1 MSVLRY
7 TSVEKDLMLSM
18 SLDILSGSYSGSAFD
33 LPNVSINIGS
43 AIGYSGSI
51 YPSSSFSGSIIIPVD
66 PNLTFVNS
74 SAIGMLIPSSSYLDS
89 GSSTSSSIVNFLD
102 KYNPSGVN
110 NPGRIPI
117 QIIEN
122 LGGTSLSICDTGS
135 CYSGEV
141 YPVLDLV
148 DWSNNITTWLY
159 PGPSPY
165 NPAGNRDLQRPLKGG
180 ISISSTSKL
189 TPFVPSSQATVGT
202 MGAIIQDS
210 ASNALLGLT
219 NNHVVIRDAFY
230 TDQRTFITPQNE
242 FDLTDPNGSAFGSNT
257 SPSSHTQLV
266 YQDAEGAFANGAK
279 EIGRVLRYVPIYTTS
294 STLASGGTLIN
305 KVDGALFSLYCTSS
319 TGATIIDFTSSYQ
332 QLGFTT
338 ASLYTSSLPFATT
351 AEIDGMIDPL
361 SPYYNPP
368 IYSSGR
374 TTGPKGEDPCPLRFS
389 GFANIPVIEF
399 PLQGVKTPATFID
412 VMEFVKPIDSPSWKP
427 GDPTGSASVCTF
439 PGYAGDSGS
448 TVIAN
453 FSGTYKIIGILFAGN
468 GGRIGPFNPP
478 INTSPVAPASIYV
491 IYPPTKFM
499 ACRIDHVASELGIK
513 AWTGS
518 IAPVVD
524 HDTIDYRTVSG
535 SNDDK
540 ILNCSGSSYW
550 QVGLTTNHKIC

>member
-33 LPNVSINIGS
+33 IPSASINLGS
-43 AIGYSGSI
+43 AITYSGSV
-51 YPSSSFSGSIIIPVD
+51 PSSSFGGSVILPLD

-74 SAIGMLIPSSSYLDS
+74 SAIGILIPSSSYLDS

-122 LGGTSLSICDTGS
+122 QGGISLFPCNTTD
-135 CYSGEV
+135 CYPGEV
-141 YPVLDLV
+141 F
-148 DWSNNITTWLY
+148 WTTDFVTVN
-159 PGPSPY
+159 PPTTFSPD
-165 NPAGNRDLQRPLKGG
+165 NRDIQRPLKGG
-180 ISISSTSKL
+180 ISISSTSNL
-189 TPFVPSSQATVGT
+189 TPFASAGSVGT

-242 FDLTDPNGSAFGSNT
+242 FDLTDPDGSAFGSNT
-257 SPSSHTQLV
+257 PPSSYTQLV
-266 YQDAEGAFANGAK
+266 YQDAETGAANGAK
-279 EIGRVLRYVPIYTTS
+279 EIGRVLRYVPIYTS
-294 STLASGGTLIN
+294 ASTVSSGGTLVN

-351 AEIDGMIDPL
+351 AEIDGMVDPL

-368 IYSSGR
+368 IYSAGR
-374 TTGPKGEDPCPLRFS
+374 TTGTKGEDPCPLRFS
-389 GFANIPVIEF
+389 AFTNIPTINYK
-399 PLQGVKTPATFID
+399 LQGTSTPCTFID
-412 VMEFVKPIDSPSWKP
+412 VMEFVKPENSSSWKP
-427 GDPTGSASVCTF
+427 GDPTGIGTVCPW
-439 PGYAGDSGS
+439 PGWGGDSGS

-453 FSGTYKIIGILFAGN
+453 FSGTYKIIGLLFAGN
-468 GGRIGPFNPP
+468 GGPIG
-478 INTSPVAPASIYV
+478 TVGGAPLF
-491 IYPPTKFM
+491 YPSTKFF

>member
-66 PNLTFVNS
+66 PNLIFVNS
-74 SAIGMLIPSSSYLDS
+74 SAIGILIPSSSYLDS
-89 GSSTSSSIVNFLD
+89 GSSTSSSIANLMT
-102 KYNPSGVN
+102 KYDPNGSPFN
-110 NPGRIPI
+110 LGRIPM

-122 LGGTSLSICDTGS
+122 LGGTSTFSCDTGS
-135 CYSGEV
+135 CFSGEIL
-141 YPVLDLV
+141 PVLNLIDLENGIV
-148 DWSNNITTWLY
+148 SFLS

-180 ISISSTSKL
+180 ISISSTSTT
-189 TPFVPSSQATVGT
+189 TPFVPFPQTSKGT
-202 MGAIIQDS
+202 MGAIVQDS
-210 ASNALLGLT
+210 GSGALLGLT
-219 NNHVVIRDAFY
+219 NQHVVIRDPFY
-230 TDQRTFITPQNE
+230 TNQRTFINPQNE
-242 FDLTDPNGSAFGSNT
+242 FDLTDPDGSAFGSNT
-257 SPSSHTQLV
+257 PPSSYTQLV
-266 YQDAEGAFANGAK
+266 YQEAEDGAANGAK
-279 EIGRVLRYVPIYTTS
+279 EIGRVLRYVPLYTS
-294 STLASGGTLIN
+294 ASTVASGGTLVN
-305 KVDGALFSLYCTSS
+305 RVDGALFSLYCTSS

-374 TTGPKGEDPCPLRFS
+374 TTGPKGEDPCPLRFL
-389 GFANIPVIEF
+389 GFSNIPTLPASI
-399 PLQGVKTPATFID
+399 QGNPTTVTYVD
-412 VMEFVKPIDSPSWKP
+412 VMDFVKPVNDSSWKP

-439 PGYAGDSGS
+439 PAYPGDSGS

-468 GGRIGPFNPP
+468 GGPRDGALYGLPFNF
-478 INTSPVAPASIYV
+478 
-491 IYPPTKFM
+491 IYPPTKFT
-499 ACRIDHVASELGIK
+499 ACRIDNVASELGIK